1 MDKLRNGALKGAII
15 GDIVGS
21 IFEHN
26 NIKSKLFPFF
36 GPGCRFTD
44 DTVCTVAVASVFTD
58 GWDEVKDGGD
68 YIEHLYLPLRNR
80 LLNYGQAY
88 PHAGYGRGYKNW
100 LREPDPRPYASAGN
114 GAPMRCSAAGCVTD
128 DPREAMGLG
137 VFTCMP
143 THNHPG
149 SAVAAG
155 LAAELICLARN
166 GASMEK
172 LREEA
177 EEYYAIPKLDELRP
191 HYHFHVS
198 SRGTMPAALAAFFE
212 SRSFEDAVRN
222 AVSLGGDSDTLAA
235 ITGSLAEAFWGVPD
249 EIWESAKNYLDAGLL
264 EEVERFY
271 RKFG

>member
-1 MDKLRNGALKGAII
+1 MKGAII

-21 IFEHN
+21 IFEHKN
-26 NIKSKLFPFF
+26 LRSKFFPLF
-36 GPGCRFTD
+36 GPGCHFTD

-68 YIEHLYLPLRNR
+68 YAEHLYLPLRNR

-88 PHAGYGRGYKNW
+88 PHAGYGKGYKQW
-100 LREPDPRPYASAGN
+100 LREPDPRPYTSAGN
-114 GAPMRCSAAGCVTD
+114 GAPMRCSPAGWVTN

-143 THNHPG
+143 THNHPA

-155 LAAELICLARN
+155 LVAELICLARN
-166 GASMEK
+166 GASMDE
-172 LREEA
+172 LRREA
-177 EEYYAIPKLDELRP
+177 EEYYTIPKVDELRP
-191 HYHFHVS
+191 EYRFHAS

-222 AVSLGGDSDTLAA
+222 AISLGGDSDTLAA
-235 ITGSLAEAFWGVPD
+235 ITGSLAEAFWGIPE
-249 EIWESAKNYLDAGLL
+249 EIWESAKNYLDEALL

-271 RKFG
+271 KKFG